1 MTRDGLLAAV
11 PSSVLEFRH
20 GGFPLQNIHR
30 LSAGEIT
37 HAIADGR
44 LTAAETVDAALARIR
59 ALDGDLKAF
68 ALVDEAGARARA
80 AELDQ
85 ARKAGGKPGPLHG
98 VPFSVK
104 DLVNSQG
111 LETAFGSHTMKGN
124 IPDRDIAAIARLK
137 AAGAVL
143 IGKSTT
149 PEFGHKAL
157 TNSPRYGFTRNP
169 WDRDRSPGGS
179 SGGAAVA
186 VATGMGPVGV
196 STDGAGSSRIP
207 ASACGILGLKPT
219 LGLVPYEQATEQFS
233 NFIYLGIAARTAA
246 DVALMLSVMNGEAPL
261 DPWSIGHGRRGYGV
275 ADDPPARLSGARVL
289 HIPTMGNRE
298 VDHGVAGLMD
308 ESLAMLRDAGAIV
321 TVLDQPFDWSKRTA
335 FLMMRAYQRARLEP
349 LLEAHR
355 DRMDP
360 TMVEAIEEGRRMDL
374 KELQCVPQQRTQLFQ
389 RVQALFEQA
398 DLLVTPTVAAPP
410 PRFDHDI
417 YDPFAVNGGEP
428 GTLRDSWYCYTS
440 PHNITGHPAISIP
453 MGFTPDG
460 LPAGFHATAPWFAEQ
475 SLIDLAAAFEHRRPW
490 ADRWPIE

>member
-1 MTRDGLLAAV
+1 MPV
-11 PSSVLEFRH
+11 
-20 GGFPLQNIHR
+20 QNIHR
-30 LSAGEIT
+30 LSACEVT
-37 HAIADGR
+37 QAIAEGR
-44 LTAAETVDAALARIR
+44 LTAAAAVEAALARIR
-59 ALDGDLKAF
+59 ALDADLKAF
-68 ALVDEAGARARA
+68 ALVDEEGARARA
-80 AELDQ
+80 AELDRD
-85 ARKAGGKPGPLHG
+85 RKAGGRIGPLHG
-98 VPFSVK
+98 VAFSVK
-104 DLVNSQG
+104 DLVNSKG

-124 IPDRDIAAIARLK
+124 VPDADIAAIARLK
-137 AAGAVL
+137 DAGAVL

-169 WDRDRSPGGS
+169 WDQSRSPGGS

-186 VATGMGPVGV
+186 VASGMGPVGV

-219 LGLVPYEQATEQFS
+219 LGLIPYEQATEQFS
-233 NFIYLGIAARTAA
+233 NFVYLGIAARTAA
-246 DVALMLSVMNGEAPL
+246 DVGGMLSVMNGETPL
-261 DPWSIGHGRRGYGV
+261 DPWSIGHAQRSYSVAADRLAQLRGRRI
-275 ADDPPARLSGARVL
+275 L

-298 VDHGVAGLMD
+298 VDHGVARLM
-308 ESLAMLRDAGAIV
+308 EEALTMLRDAGAV
-321 TVLDQPFDWSKRTA
+321 VATFDEPFDWSKRTA

-374 KELQCVPQQRTQLFQ
+374 KELQCVPQQRTQLFR
-389 RVQALFEQA
+389 RVQGLFEKA

-417 YDPFAVNGGEP
+417 YDPFTVNGGEP

-440 PHNITGHPAISIP
+440 PHNLTGHPAISIP

-460 LPAGFHATAPWFAEQ
+460 LPAGFHATAPWFADQ
-475 SLIDLAAAFEHRRPW
+475 ALIDLAAVFERQCPW
-490 ADRWPIE
+490 ADRWPN